1 MIEFLNG
8 IGVNTQPQFWISVVQ
23 IIWINVLL
31 SGDNAIVIA
40 LACRNLPQKQRLAGM
55 VLGTGRGALIAAGLR
70 GHRLDAHVASLRQ
83 DRRRRRALMDR
94 GQIAD
99 ARAKRPTTA
108 NPRSDSLWRA
118 VKLIA
123 VADVVMS
130 LDNVI
135 AVAAVAD
142 GSLALLVFGLGVS
155 IPAIVAGANIIMA
168 LLNYFPL
175 IIWAGAG
182 LLGWIAG
189 DVIASDP
196 IIADY
201 AASFG
206 AGAPA
211 KIKLV
216 CSIVGMAGTVGVCLI
231 SRARLR
237 APRLDYLARY
247 QKQIQV
253 FLLLPERVTSDMLQA
268 AAFARFFLEALELR
282 PP

>member
-1 MIEFLNG
+1 MIGFLNE

-40 LACRNLPQKQRLAGM
+40 LACRNLPQKQRFSGM
-55 VLGTGRGALIAAGLR
+55 VLGTGVALLLRLIFAGIVATLMLLPYVKIAGGVALLWIAVKLLSPGEDTNN
-70 GHRLDAHVASLRQ
+70 GHSS
-83 DRRRRRALMDR
+83 
-94 GQIAD
+94 
-99 ARAKRPTTA
+99 
-108 NPRSDSLWRA
+108 SDSLWRA

-211 KIKLV
+211 KIRLAL
-216 CSIVGMAGTVGVCLI
+216 SIIGMAGTVGVCLI
-231 SRARLR
+231 SWARVR
-237 APRLDYLARY
+237 SPRLDY
-247 QKQIQV
+247 
-253 FLLLPERVTSDMLQA
+253 
-268 AAFARFFLEALELR
+268 
-282 PP
+282 

>member
-1 MIEFLNG
+1 MIGFLND

-40 LACRNLPQKQRLAGM
+40 LACRNLPQKQRFSGM
-55 VLGTGRGALIAAGLR
+55 VLGTGVALLLRLIFAGIVATLMLLPYVKIAGGVALLWIAVKLLSPGEDTNN
-70 GHRLDAHVASLRQ
+70 GHSS
-83 DRRRRRALMDR
+83 
-94 GQIAD
+94 
-99 ARAKRPTTA
+99 
-108 NPRSDSLWRA
+108 SDSLWRA

-211 KIKLV
+211 KIRLAL
-216 CSIVGMAGTVGVCLI
+216 SIIGMAGTVGVCLI
-231 SRARLR
+231 SRARVR
-237 APRLDYLARY
+237 SPQLDC
-247 QKQIQV
+247 
-253 FLLLPERVTSDMLQA
+253 
-268 AAFARFFLEALELR
+268 
-282 PP
+282 

>member
-1 MIEFLNG
+1 MTELLDG
-8 IGVNTQPQFWISVVQ
+8 IGLNTQPQFWISVLQ

-40 LACRNLPQKQRLAGM
+40 LACRNLPKKQRFTGM
-55 VLGTGRGALIAAGLR
+55 VLGTGVALLLRLIFATIVSTLMLLSYVKIAGGLALKLLAPGETSDN
-70 GHRLDAHVASLRQ
+70 GH
-83 DRRRRRALMDR
+83 
-94 GQIAD
+94 
-99 ARAKRPTTA
+99 TT
-108 NPRSDSLWRA
+108 SDSLWRA

-155 IPAIVAGANIIMA
+155 IPLIVAGANILMA

-189 DVIASDP
+189 EVIASDP
-196 IIADY
+196 IIADHVT
-201 AASFG
+201 SFG
-206 AGAPA
+206 PGAA
-211 KIKLV
+211 EKFKLI
-216 CSIVGMAGTVGVCLI
+216 CSIAGMAGTVGFCLI
-231 SRARLR
+231 SRARDR
-237 APRLDYLARY
+237 APRLE
-247 QKQIQV
+247 
-253 FLLLPERVTSDMLQA
+253 PSE
-268 AAFARFFLEALELR
+268 
-282 PP
+282 

>member
-1 MIEFLNG
+1 MISFLND

-55 VLGTGRGALIAAGLR
+55 VLGTGVALLLRLIFATIVSTLMLLPYVKIAGGAALLWIAVKLLSPDEESENG
-70 GHRLDAHVASLRQ
+70 DSSSQ
-83 DRRRRRALMDR
+83 
-94 GQIAD
+94 
-99 ARAKRPTTA
+99 
-108 NPRSDSLWRA
+108 SLWRA
-118 VKLIA
+118 VKLVA

-168 LLNYFPL
+168 MLNYFPL

-206 AGAPA
+206 AGTPA
-211 KIKLV
+211 KIKV
-216 CSIVGMAGTVGVCLI
+216 IFAITGMAGTVGVCLI

-237 APRLDYLARY
+237 APRLDY
-247 QKQIQV
+247 
-253 FLLLPERVTSDMLQA
+253 
-268 AAFARFFLEALELR
+268 
-282 PP
+282 

>member
-1 MIEFLNG
+1 MIDFLND

-40 LACRNLPQKQRLAGM
+40 LACRNLPQKQRLTGM
-55 VLGTGRGALIAAGLR
+55 VLGTGVALLLRLIFATIVSTLMLLPYVKIAGGAALLWIAVKLLSPNEGSEN
-70 GHRLDAHVASLRQ
+70 GESASH
-83 DRRRRRALMDR
+83 
-94 GQIAD
+94 
-99 ARAKRPTTA
+99 
-108 NPRSDSLWRA
+108 SLWRA
-118 VKLIA
+118 VKLVA

-196 IIADY
+196 IVADY

-206 AGAPA
+206 PGAAAKVKLILSAAGM
-211 KIKLV
+211 V
-216 CSIVGMAGTVGVCLI
+216 GTVGFCLI
-231 SRARLR
+231 ARSRQRS
-237 APRLDYLARY
+237 PW
-247 QKQIQV
+247 
-253 FLLLPERVTSDMLQA
+253 
-268 AAFARFFLEALELR
+268 LEPSE
-282 PP
+282 

>member
-1 MIEFLNG
+1 MIGFLND

-23 IIWINVLL
+23 IISFNVLL

-40 LACRNLPQKQRLAGM
+40 LACRNLPQKQRFSGM
-55 VLGTGRGALIAAGLR
+55 VLGTGVALLLRLIFASIVATLMLLPYVKIAGGVALLWIAVKLLSPGEDPNN
-70 GHRLDAHVASLRQ
+70 GHSS
-83 DRRRRRALMDR
+83 
-94 GQIAD
+94 
-99 ARAKRPTTA
+99 
-108 NPRSDSLWRA
+108 SDSLWRA

-206 AGAPA
+206 ASAPA
-211 KIKLV
+211 KIRLAL
-216 CSIVGMAGTVGVCLI
+216 SIIGMAGTVGVCLI
-231 SRARLR
+231 SWARVR
-237 APRLDYLARY
+237 SPRLDY
-247 QKQIQV
+247 
-253 FLLLPERVTSDMLQA
+253 
-268 AAFARFFLEALELR
+268 
-282 PP
+282 

>member
-1 MIEFLNG
+1 MTEVLDG
-8 IGVNTQPQFWISVVQ
+8 IGFTTQPQFWISVLQ

-40 LACRNLPQKQRLAGM
+40 LACRNLPQKQRFMGM
-55 VLGTGRGALIAAGLR
+55 VLGTGVALLLRLIFATVVSTLMLLPYVKIVGGLALFWIAVKL
-70 GHRLDAHVASLRQ
+70 
-83 DRRRRRALMDR
+83 LMPGEGSDN
-94 GQIAD
+94 G
-99 ARAKRPTTA
+99 PSS
-108 NPRSDSLWRA
+108 SDSLWRA

-168 LLNYFPL
+168 MLNYFPL

-196 IIADY
+196 IVMDY

-206 AGAPA
+206 AGVPA
-211 KIKLV
+211 KIKLI
-216 CSIVGMAGTVGVCLI
+216 SAIAGMAGVVGFCLVG
-231 SRARLR
+231 RARLR
-237 APRLDYLARY
+237 APKLDY
-247 QKQIQV
+247 
-253 FLLLPERVTSDMLQA
+253 
-268 AAFARFFLEALELR
+268 
-282 PP
+282 

>member
-1 MIEFLNG
+1 MIGFLND

-40 LACRNLPQKQRLAGM
+40 LACRNLPQKQRFSEWPGH
-55 VLGTGRGALIAAGLR
+55 GRGASIAPDLR
-70 GHRLDAHVASLRQ
+70 EHRRDTDAAPLCEN
-83 DRRRRRALMDR
+83 RRRSALLW
-94 GQIAD
+94 IAVKLLSPGED
-99 ARAKRPTTA
+99 T
-108 NPRSDSLWRA
+108 NNGHSSSDSLWRA

-142 GSLALLVFGLGVS
+142 GSLALLVFGLGIS

-182 LLGWIAG
+182 LLDG
-189 DVIASDP
+189 
-196 IIADY
+196 
-201 AASFG
+201 
-206 AGAPA
+206 
-211 KIKLV
+211 
-216 CSIVGMAGTVGVCLI
+216 
-231 SRARLR
+231 SRA
-237 APRLDYLARY
+237 
-247 QKQIQV
+247 
-253 FLLLPERVTSDMLQA
+253 M
-268 AAFARFFLEALELR
+268 
-282 PP
+282 